1 MIQPSTE
8 IRLCKNI
15 PFGNDYEHVISF
27 SSEPDQTAYFLSKA
41 EYTFNEFTYQ
51 REEQAIKVP
60 YGFDYLYECNYAMYR
75 NPQYANRWFYAFITR
90 REYINPNTTRIYI
103 ETDVYQTWQFRTRW
117 KPCYIIREH
126 TDRYNVDSTPVIN
139 TLDEGLD
146 YGTEYDTVQVQQF
159 LPHDDVLFLVMVCQ
173 KRMDVNSKEITPVLN
188 GSPQPLTY
196 YVHPFKL
203 DGSVPAVSVTGPD
216 QETDPVLLS
225 KVQDVLKALYTST
238 TTVNNISALYI
249 TESIGQRDL
258 NFAMTNFEPVN
269 IQDDKGTNFVTLYV
283 KNLPEY
289 EIKTTD
295 IGLKYSGFY
304 ETDEPK
310 LLMYP
315 YCVTVLTDLK
325 GNYQEIKNEYINSQK
340 IFITTK
346 GSIGVSNKVC
356 YQIDNYNQL
365 DTIDN
370 AFETAQAT
378 GIINNNPNDVPI
390 ITDLLSAYLQG
401 NRNQIDNQKNSI
413 VFNGMMN
420 AVSGV
425 TGAVG
430 QAATG
435 NISGALNT
443 AAGGIQGT
451 GNTLFQLQAIQAKQK
466 DINNMPPQLSKMGGN
481 TAFDFGNGIR
491 GLYIIKKQIKPQYR
505 QQLETYFKMYG
516 YKVNELKV
524 PNFKQRKE
532 YNFIQMASVNVWGE
546 IPHNDLNQIKE
557 IFKKGV
563 TIWHTDEVGN
573 YDLPNYEV

>member
-15 PFGNDYEHVISF
+15 PFANDYEHVIRF
-27 SSEPDQTAYFLSKA
+27 STEADQTAYFLSKA
-41 EYTFNEFTYQ
+41 EYTFDEFTYQ

-60 YGFDYLYECNYAMYR
+60 YGYDYLYECNYAMYR
-75 NPQYANRWFYAFITR
+75 NPQYANRWFYAFITK
-90 REYINPNTTRIYI
+90 REYVNPNTTRIYI
-103 ETDVYQTWQFRTRW
+103 QTDVYQTWQFRTRW

-126 TDRYNVDSTPVIN
+126 TDRYEANGDPVVN
-139 TLDEGLD
+139 TIDEGLD

-196 YVHPFKL
+196 YAHPFKM
-203 DGSVPAVSVTGPD
+203 DGSVPAISIDGTG
-216 QETDPVLLS
+216 QTLS
-225 KVQDVLKALYTST
+225 SIKDVLKALYTSST
-238 TTVNNISALYI
+238 AVNNVSAVYI

-258 NFAMTNFEPVN
+258 NFPMANFEPVN
-269 IQDDKGTNFVTLYV
+269 IQDAAGTNFVTLYV

-289 EIKTTD
+289 EVKTTD
-295 IGLKYSGFY
+295 IGLKYAGFDWPN
-304 ETDEPK
+304 ETK

-325 GNYQEIKNEYINSQK
+325 GNYQEIKNEYINSDH

-370 AFETAQAT
+370 AYESAQTT

-401 NRNQIDNQKNSI
+401 NRNQIENQKNSI

-420 AVSGV
+420 ALSGV
-425 TGAVG
+425 VGGIG
-430 QAATG
+430 QAASG
-435 NISGALNT
+435 NIGGAVNT
-443 AAGGIQGT
+443 AAGTIQGT
-451 GNTLFQLQAIQAKQK
+451 GNTLFQLQANQSKQQ

-505 QQLETYFKMYG
+505 QQLESYFKMYG

-546 IPHNDLNQIKE
+546 IPHDDLNEIKA
-557 IFKKGV
+557 IFKQGV
-563 TIWHTDEVGN
+563 TIWHTDDVGN
-573 YDLPNYEV
+573 YDLPNNEV